1 MTPADIRNT
10 SDRNPDLTLAQ
21 LSKFLGLTVL
31 ELKEILLITPAKDNG
46 QEVTK

>member
-10 SDRNPDLTLAQ
+10 YDKNPDLTLAQ
-21 LSKFLGLTVL
+21 LSKLLGVTVL
-31 ELKEILLITPAKDNG
+31 ELKEILLINPVKDTG